1 MDNQEEKFNFFGEG
15 GMDPE
20 NWEGCR
26 EFMKQELAKIFMEAK
41 KSQGISYES
50 IGSKANYSKSQ
61 MENCLKG
68 KVWMSVK
75 SRNILKEFLE
85 VQEKTEALK
94 MLERLQRAIL
104 QAESPEACEEEISQL
119 LMHLDYEV
127 AEYNQLEAVQ
137 EKQLAQME
145 TWFMEMDYQGCYM
158 LDTYYEVY
166 ENAQIP
172 ELAQEFIRN
181 FSNMTKGDRISLM
194 QYMEKLPVCV
204 GDLHRQITVASK
216 FYQLERL
223 ELPAME
229 RAVEKELEQIRDTM
243 VIKYPDWKIEK
254 TGREKHWEGFRKKVK
269 ASSYVTGD
277 YFYQW
282 MRYLPCVDSGTWEA
296 LVIFLILGDNRKE
309 GLTQWQEFF
318 SKIIPDNKGEK
329 EV

>member
-1 MDNQEEKFNFFGEG
+1 MEKIKFFGEG
-15 GMDPE
+15 MYSED
-20 NWEGCR
+20 WEGCK
-26 EFMKQELAKIFMEAK
+26 EFMNQELADIFMEAK
-41 KSQGISYES
+41 KSQGKSYES
-50 IGSKANYSKSQ
+50 IGSEVGYSKSQ
-61 MENCLKG
+61 MENFLKG
-68 KVWMSVK
+68 KAWMPAK
-75 SRNILKEFLE
+75 LREELRDFLNI
-85 VQEKTEALK
+85 QEETESIK

-104 QAESPEACEEEISQL
+104 QAESPEACEEEISRL
-119 LMHLDYEV
+119 LMQLDYDV

-137 EKQLAQME
+137 EKQLAQMK

-172 ELAQEFIRN
+172 EWAQEFIQN
-181 FSNMTKGDRISLM
+181 FSGMTKGDRISLM

-229 RAVEKELEQIRDTM
+229 RAVERELEQIKKEMDR
-243 VIKYPDWKIEK
+243 KYPDWKIEK

-269 ASSYVTGD
+269 ASSYATGD

-282 MRYLPCVDSGTWEA
+282 MRFLPCVDSGTWEA

-318 SKIIPDNKGEK
+318 SKLIPDNKGEK